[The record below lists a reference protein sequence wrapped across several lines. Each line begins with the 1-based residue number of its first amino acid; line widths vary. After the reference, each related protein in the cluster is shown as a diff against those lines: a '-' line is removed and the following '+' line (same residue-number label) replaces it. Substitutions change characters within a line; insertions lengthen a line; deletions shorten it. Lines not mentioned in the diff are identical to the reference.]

1 MENPI
6 DHNIDLGF
14 VNFIKHPENE
24 NYIVFRFRDKN
35 RANSFEKELRTSNIW
50 FEKSESSNKGK
61 TYHLFG
67 IHKYDFKKAQK
78 INFKVEA
85 KHKKRIIPGKI
96 FRALIL
102 IIGLGSLTLSIIGYF
117 LS

>member
-35 RANSFEKELRTSNIW
+35 RSNSFEKELRTSNIW
-50 FEKSESSNKGK
+50 FEKSDSSNKGK

-96 FRALIL
+96 FRTLIL